1 MEDVEVMEDVEDE
14 TELLLLIVNKLI
26 SKNSKSFENIPELIE
41 TRLTLKTFSKEY
53 RKTRAFA
60 ELTSFK
66 KITRKKTPKNNC
78 FGKLFSGKF
87 SEHFRVFETRNLSK
101 NFAETKIYRTIRFFC
116 FAIGG
121 TFSRN
126 YSKSRNCYRNAWP

>member
-1 MEDVEVMEDVEDE
+1 MEDVEVMEDE
-14 TELLLLIVNKLI
+14 TELLIHLIVDKLI

-66 KITRKKTPKNNC
+66 KITRKKKLPKITLLVSC
-78 FGKLFSGKF
+78 FRENFRNIFGFSKHETFRKILPKQKCTELFGFFVSRYAV
-87 SEHFRVFETRNLSK
+87 HFPKITRNPK
-101 NFAETKIYRTIRFFC
+101 TVTETH
-116 FAIGG
+116 GL
-121 TFSRN
+121 N
-126 YSKSRNCYRNAWP
+126 

>member
-1 MEDVEVMEDVEDE
+1 MEDVEVMEDE
-14 TELLLLIVNKLI
+14 TELLIHLIVDKLI

-66 KITRKKTPKNNC
+66 KITR
-78 FGKLFSGKF
+78 
-87 SEHFRVFETRNLSK
+87 
-101 NFAETKIYRTIRFFC
+101 
-116 FAIGG
+116 
-121 TFSRN
+121 
-126 YSKSRNCYRNAWP
+126 